1 MLPYTSQLEANHP
14 MWKNALCAAAILLWA
29 GGATRAETYGERVKA
44 VNVAKKTITIPVEG
58 MDRTFKV
65 DEKVDVQAQVRAG
78 KRLRLSLRVKDGLR
92 GVKAGSEATI
102 TTERKD
108 GDEVVIKIVLLAPD
122 PK

>member
-1 MLPYTSQLEANHP
+1 
-14 MWKNALCAAAILLWA
+14 MWKKALCAAAILLWP

-78 KRLRLSLRVKDGLR
+78 KRLRLSLLVKDGRR

>member
-1 MLPYTSQLEANHP
+1 
-14 MWKNALCAAAILLWA
+14 
-29 GGATRAETYGERVKA
+29 
-44 VNVAKKTITIPVEG
+44 

-65 DEKVDVQAQVRAG
+65 DEKVDVQAQMRAG
-78 KRLRLSLRVKDGLR
+78 KRLRLSLLVKDGLR